1 MNMILPLNSPNNYL
15 FYNTD
20 ATRFMKEHLKEG
32 SVDLIIADPPYFE
45 ICGDF
50 DFGVF
55 KSVKE
60 YVEWSRI
67 WLKEVKRV
75 LKYKGITYFFIDG
88 VCHIVDKKCDLEEIA
103 KK

>member
-1 MNMILPLNSPNNYL
+1 MIVGNYL

-60 YVEWSRI
+60 QNSSSQF
-67 WLKEVKRV
+67 L
-75 LKYKGITYFFIDG
+75 
-88 VCHIVDKKCDLEEIA
+88 A
-103 KK
+103 KTR